1 VLPIASHNL
10 LKFESCTEKSRAFWY
25 TSGAASISGTGEQI
39 DGSESP
45 FFAVVAPGR
54 CSVGQEGMYSMKFI
68 FWRMDGPR

>member
-1 VLPIASHNL
+1 M
-10 LKFESCTEKSRAFWY
+10 
-25 TSGAASISGTGEQI
+25 GEQM

-54 CSVGQEGMYSMKFI
+54 CSVGQEVMYSMKFI